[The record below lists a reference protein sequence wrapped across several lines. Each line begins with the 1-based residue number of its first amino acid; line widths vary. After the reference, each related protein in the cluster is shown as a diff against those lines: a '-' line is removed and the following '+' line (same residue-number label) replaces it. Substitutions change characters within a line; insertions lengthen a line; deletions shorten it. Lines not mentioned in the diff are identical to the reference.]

1 MIPNQWYAIARSEDV
16 GNKRPYGARR
26 MGMELVLWRDTSGQ
40 VICQDARCPHKGANL
55 SDGRLR
61 GDSIGCP
68 YHDFRFNK
76 DGDCTL
82 APCLGTNGR
91 IPKSM
96 RIENHP
102 VREQNDLI
110 WMWWGEKRD
119 ELPDVQV
126 PTEVADHP
134 SLYATSAW
142 SQPVHYTRYIESL
155 LDFYHVPVVHRD
167 HWFNVFD
174 YVGWSGTPK
183 KLGLDGRR
191 RYLAMTMVENSRLEV
206 DGTTLRHYF
215 NLAGEGDP
223 TNSAPMKVTFTF
235 PGMVHIHTEPFD
247 VTVWMTPI
255 DDHNT
260 QVLFR
265 WYEEAKLAPILRSPK
280 LRRLLPKAALFAQK
294 RVQEVQ
300 DMNICKRIDP
310 PISGRGVNRYVA
322 VDELNAKYVQI
333 RDKLKKEAGV
343 LVDGPVDDRS
353 ELEAADENA
362 SAHAAANGN
371 GNGRRSANGNGNGN
385 GNGRRS
391 ANGNGSAKTAAK
403 KASART

>member
-1 MIPNQWYAIARSEDV
+1 MIPNQWYAILRSEDV
-16 GNKRPYGARR
+16 GNKRPVSAKR
-26 MGMELVLWRDTSGQ
+26 MGMELVVWRDTSGQ
-40 VICQDARCPHKGANL
+40 VICQSARCPHKGANL
-55 SDGRLR
+55 ADGRLR
-61 GDSIGCP
+61 GDTIGCP

-96 RIENHP
+96 KIDNYP

-110 WMWWGEKRD
+110 WMWWGEPRD
-119 ELPDVQV
+119 VLPEVQV
-126 PTEVADHP
+126 PPEVADHS
-134 SLYATSAW
+134 SLYATGAW

-191 RYLAMTMVENSRLEV
+191 RYLAMTMVENSRLET

-215 NLAGEGDP
+215 DLTGEGDP
-223 TNSAPMKVTFTF
+223 TNTASMKVTFTF

-247 VTVWMTPI
+247 VTIWMTPV
-255 DDHNT
+255 DDENT

-265 WYEEAKLAPILRSPK
+265 WYEEAKLAPVLRSER
-280 LRRLLPKAALFAQK
+280 LRRIMPKMALFAQK

-300 DMNICKRIDP
+300 DMNVVTRIEP
-310 PISGRGVNRYVA
+310 RVSGRGVNRFVA
-322 VDELNAKYVQI
+322 VDELNAKYVQM

-343 LVDGPVDDRS
+343 PVDD
-353 ELEAADENA
+353 LPADDEAATG
-362 SAHAAANGN
+362 GN
-371 GNGRRSANGNGNGN
+371 GDGHANGNGNGN
-385 GNGRRS
+385 G
-391 ANGNGSAKTAAK
+391 AGNGKGTARRGGK
-403 KASART
+403 SRASAGA